1 MKKFIS
7 VIFWM
12 RAISCLGVVL
22 THSISVTLGQNPDLE
37 KNEWPTYVQLF
48 LMFSTPTFV
57 FITEFLNSYIYGGEL
72 KKGFFRKRLLFLGVP
87 YMFVNVIWTFN
98 HHSPTNIM
106 EFIDGFLLV
115 SIRGYSVTYFI
126 VIIFQFY
133 ILHMIFGKIL
143 SKVKPFPI
151 IIASIIITSMYWGVR
166 LIFPAPDNLIGSLIW
181 GKEGQTIFF
190 GWITYFLLGYYIGIY
205 YHSFMSKIRDYK
217 YHIIGLF
224 IASIIIVILTHNLG
238 INSAIGSKRLDTPIY
253 TTAVILM
260 FFLLNTYVK
269 YVPKFILFISNYSFS
284 IYLLHLMFLNRMTVL
299 SGSIFEDILYKFIIT
314 IVLSICIT
322 YIINLSNFG
331 KYLVGNIVKTQHES
345 LYKNILL

>member
-22 THSISVTLGQNPDLE
+22 THSISITLGQNPNLE

-57 FITEFLNSYIYGGEL
+57 FITEFLNAYIYGSKL
-72 KKGFFRKRLLFLGVP
+72 KKGFFKKRLLILGIP
-87 YMFVNVIWTFN
+87 YIFVNMFWTFSY
-98 HHSPTNIM
+98 HSPTNLI

-133 ILHMIFGKIL
+133 ILHLIFGEFLK
-143 SKVKPFPI
+143 KVKPLPI
-151 IIASIIITSMYWGVR
+151 IIGSIIITSIYWGIR
-166 LIFPAPDNLIGSLIW
+166 LIFPAPDNFIGSIIW
-181 GKEGQTIFF
+181 GKEGQTLFF

-205 YHSFMSKIRDYK
+205 YDSFTSKIREYK
-217 YHIIGLF
+217 YHILGLF
-224 IASIIIVILTHNLG
+224 IISIIIVLLTHNLG

-253 TTAVILM
+253 TTSVILM
-260 FFLLNTYVK
+260 FFLINSYIK

-284 IYLLHLMFLNRMTVL
+284 IYLLHLIFLNRMTVL
-299 SGSIFEDILYKFIIT
+299 SDSIFEDILYKFIIT
-314 IVLSICIT
+314 IVVAICIM
-322 YIINLSNFG
+322 YIMNLSNFG
-331 KYLVGNIVKTQHES
+331 KYLVGNIVKTEHKS
-345 LYKNILL
+345 LN